1 MMNRVPKAL
10 RPALLL
16 GLAFALSGCDSSPW
30 TWVPPEEKKVTIISD
45 AVFVRTGQGDFV
57 DGYLA
62 EYHSDFNKQR
72 MFMVLEIPRY
82 LRGDRLIVTGRFTGD
97 SVQRSFGA
105 ENEKKVPVFEVERAR
120 PDVPAAPDIPALK

>member
-10 RPALLL
+10 RPVLLV
-16 GLAFALSGCDSSPW
+16 GLAFALSGCDSSHW
-30 TWVPPEEKKVTIISD
+30 TWIPPEERKVTLISD
-45 AVFVRTGQGDFV
+45 AEFVRTGQGDFV

-62 EYHSDFNKQR
+62 EYHADFTKRR
-72 MFMVLEIPRY
+72 MFLVLEIPRY
-82 LRGDRLIVTGRFTGD
+82 LKGDRLIVTGRLTGD

-105 ENEKKVPVFEVERAR
+105 EKEEKVPVFEVERAR